1 MAVPS
6 LSQQNSRGAQLS
18 HHQLSLKRER
28 GDKRIPSPKI
38 EGSVGG
44 TLTFLSGH

>member
-1 MAVPS
+1 MAVLS
-6 LSQQNSRGAQLS
+6 LSQQNSGEAQLS
-18 HHQLSLKRER
+18 HPQLSLRRKR

-38 EGSVGG
+38 EGAVGG